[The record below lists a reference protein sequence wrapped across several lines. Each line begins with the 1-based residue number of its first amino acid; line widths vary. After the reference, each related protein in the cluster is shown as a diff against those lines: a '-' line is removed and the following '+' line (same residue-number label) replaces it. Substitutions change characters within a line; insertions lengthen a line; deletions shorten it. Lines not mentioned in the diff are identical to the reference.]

1 MNVAKAYAGILEEE
15 LVPAMGCTEPIAIAY
30 AAAIAREVLEAF
42 PEKILVECSGN
53 VIKNVKSVSIP
64 NTDGLCGIEAAAVA
78 GAVAGD
84 RKKKMEVISEVT
96 SEQKEE
102 IRRKTAGRICRVA
115 CLHGDANLNIRITM
129 EKGKETSEVQ
139 IKDTH
144 TNVVLVK
151 KNGELLFQKDCKEG
165 RKDVLSD
172 RSWLT
177 VAGIYEFAAEA
188 DLAPFIRLLENQIRD
203 NEAIAREGMKNP
215 YGASIGRAAEAV
227 FQNRYSHGIAYAS
240 AGSDARMS
248 GCQMSV
254 VTNSGSGN
262 QGITVS
268 VPVITCAREQGSEEE
283 SLYRA
288 LLAANLIAIHI
299 KTGIGR
305 LSAYCGVVCA
315 AAGAFAG
322 IAFLEGQKVEVV
334 ERMITNHLGT
344 IAGMVCDGAKE
355 SCASKIASALFSA
368 MLGYEMAKENTVFRN
383 GCGII
388 RDNVEN
394 TIDAVCTVGCMGMKE
409 TDQVILDLMTN
420 P

>member
-1 MNVAKAYAGILEEE
+1 MSVAEAYRRILEEE

-30 AAAIAREVLEAF
+30 AAAIAREVLGAF
-42 PEKILVECSGN
+42 PERLLVECSGN
-53 VIKNVKSVSIP
+53 VIKNVKSVAIP
-64 NTDGLCGIEAAAVA
+64 NTDGLCGIEAAAIA

-84 RKKKMEVISEVT
+84 RKKKMEVISQV
-96 SEQKEE
+96 SQLQREE
-102 IRRKTAGRICRVA
+102 IKKQVEKKICHVT
-115 CLHGDANLNIRITM
+115 CLHGDASLNIRITM
-129 EKGKETSEVQ
+129 ENGQNSSRVQ

-144 TNVVLVK
+144 TNVILVE
-151 KNGELLFQKDCKEG
+151 KNGEILLKKEG
-165 RKDVLSD
+165 GGGKEDALSD

-177 VAGIYEFAAEA
+177 VAGICEFAKKA
-188 DLAPFIRLLENQIRD
+188 DLTPFLELLEKQIRD
-203 NEAIAREGMKNP
+203 NEAIAEEGLKKP
-215 YGASIGRAAEAV
+215 YGAAIGRAAGAV
-227 FQNRYSHGIAYAS
+227 FHNRYSAGIARAS

-268 VPVITCAREQGSEEE
+268 VPVITYAREQGYEEE
-283 SLYRA
+283 ALLRA

-322 IAFLEGQKVEVV
+322 IALLERQPVTVV
-334 ERMITNHLGT
+334 ENMITNHLGT
-344 IAGMVCDGAKE
+344 ISGMVCDGAKE
-355 SCASKIASALFSA
+355 SCAGKIASALFSA
-368 MLGYEMAKENTVFRN
+368 MLGYEMAKEHTVFRD

-388 RDNVEN
+388 RDNVER
-394 TIDAVCTVGCMGMKE
+394 TIDAVCTVGCRGMKE
-409 TDQVILDLMTN
+409 TDRVILDLMTN